1 MKGKI
6 LPSLSFSVLFS
17 ACILCHTLAFGTV
30 FHADDALKPPEKP
43 QTSFTLESYLNAYLI
58 KSPQVK
64 SERNSLENALANYKN
79 AFINAFLPSFS
90 LSSGANKT
98 YSRYNKPGD
107 LDEMLHFNSS
117 GQASGIWN
125 ILNSGKDLL
134 SYKSASL
141 EYESSKIDFDSFIQ
155 ETVLS
160 AVQKY
165 YTLLL
170 NKKLIDVYRSDFHIA
185 KKQYEQDKKLY
196 DNGLKTRSDLLSSET
211 NYLSSQLSLFS
222 AQNNYSNALSAFNLP
237 LNQSGETEVKLN
249 DKTDQA
255 DIKIPTLDKDLAKAL
270 EHRHDARK
278 RRLMLQQQEIQ
289 LKLGKRNTLPSVFV
303 NLSAD
308 FGRRFDHHE
317 SWDYNYGASA
327 GISFDLGFFYTNKK
341 NIRHNLERNYENAK
355 LSHEQFLRD
364 MRDDVVQKRNTLELK
379 TQSLK
384 ISELRM
390 KAATQKFEATQLK
403 YKNGL
408 MSATDLTVARQEMIS
423 AQVNHATLITELA
436 LAKLKYRYAIGENI
450 FDFSSEDMQ

>member
-6 LPSLSFSVLFS
+6 LPSLLFSALFS
-17 ACILCHTLAFGTV
+17 ACMLCQQAFGTV

-43 QTSFTLESYLNAYLI
+43 QTSFTLESYLNAYLS
-58 KSPQVK
+58 KSPQVR
-64 SERNSLENALANYKN
+64 SEKNTLENALANYKN

-90 LSSGANKT
+90 LSATASKT

-107 LDEMLHFNSS
+107 LDEMSHFNSS
-117 GQASGIWN
+117 GQTSGTWN
-125 ILNSGKDLL
+125 LFNSGKDLL
-134 SYKSASL
+134 SYKSSSL
-141 EYESSKIDFDSFIQ
+141 EYKASKIDFDSFIQ

-170 NKKLIDVYRSDFHIA
+170 NKKLVDVYRSDFQIA

-222 AQNNYSNALSAFNLP
+222 AQNNYSNALTAFNLP
-237 LNQSGETEVKLN
+237 LNQPGETEVKLD
-249 DKTDQA
+249 DKTDQSC
-255 DIKIPTLDKDLAKAL
+255 INMPELDKDLAKAL

-278 RRLMLQQQEIQ
+278 RRLLLQQKEIQ
-289 LKLGKRNTLPSVFV
+289 LKSGKRNTLPSVFA
-303 NLSAD
+303 NLSASY
-308 FGRRFDHHE
+308 GRSFDHHE
-317 SWDYNYGASA
+317 SWDYSYGALV
-327 GISFDLGFFYTNKK
+327 GISFDLGFFYADKK
-341 NIRHNLERNYENAK
+341 NIRQNLERNYENAK

-364 MRDDVVQKRNTLELK
+364 MRDDVVQKRNALELK

-390 KAATQKFEATQLK
+390 KAATKKFEATQLK
-403 YKNGL
+403 YKNGI

-436 LAKLKYRYAIGENI
+436 VAKLRYRYATGENI